1 VAELVQTVTTSS
13 ATRDLMHIRQNKLR
27 NSADKLRMP
36 RICCLFSCWISS
48 RSRHA
53 ELVCTI
59 TQVTNNSNKH

>member
-1 VAELVQTVTTSS
+1 
-13 ATRDLMHIRQNKLR
+13 MG

-59 TQVTNNSNKH
+59 TQQCFNQPVGYIIQQNSTLNKQSQ